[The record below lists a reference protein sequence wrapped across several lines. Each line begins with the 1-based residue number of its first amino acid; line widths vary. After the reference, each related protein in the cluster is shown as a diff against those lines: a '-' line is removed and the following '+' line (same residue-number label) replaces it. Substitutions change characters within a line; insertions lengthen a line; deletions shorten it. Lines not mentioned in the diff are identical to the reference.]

1 MWTAGPTAALSL
13 AVAAFA
19 TLFGGALAVRAR
31 GRGFHAA
38 IGACL
43 ALSGMA
49 HTVGALGLRHAL
61 PDTFLL
67 CLGLVIQLLEPV
79 GLFWVSAVVLGAPG
93 SAPRTRARLRAALV
107 LVVCGISAGLAWT
120 STTLEV
126 GLLPTGAPLVA
137 LGPLGRIVFGA
148 HVVLLALGIAQ
159 FEALL
164 RAAPHPLRYSLKFL
178 LPALALPAVYQIY
191 FSSQVLLVGSA
202 PLDRSLQVLLLMSAT
217 ILLLGLGLWV
227 ERAALRAPVYVA
239 PRIVYGSVTFLVIG
253 LYLLSV
259 GAMGQLIRQSWPGVG
274 VGLSEAV
281 VLLALLGLAVAL
293 LSRTFQTEMRR
304 FVTRYFHLS
313 KYDYREKWL
322 EVTEAF
328 ESTRTVDAI
337 LDRLLDLVADRKSV
351 V

>member
-137 LGPLGRIVFGA
+137 LGPSAASSSARTSFCSPWGSPSSKRSCARPRIPCA
-148 HVVLLALGIAQ
+148 TASSSCCPLSPCPRSTRSTS
-159 FEALL
+159 
-164 RAAPHPLRYSLKFL
+164 RA
-178 LPALALPAVYQIY
+178 
-191 FSSQVLLVGSA
+191 
-202 PLDRSLQVLLLMSAT
+202 RSCS
-217 ILLLGLGLWV
+217 W
-227 ERAALRAPVYVA
+227 AALR
-239 PRIVYGSVTFLVIG
+239 ST
-253 LYLLSV
+253 
-259 GAMGQLIRQSWPGVG
+259 GA
-274 VGLSEAV
+274 
-281 VLLALLGLAVAL
+281 
-293 LSRTFQTEMRR
+293 F
-304 FVTRYFHLS
+304 
-313 KYDYREKWL
+313 
-322 EVTEAF
+322 
-328 ESTRTVDAI
+328 
-337 LDRLLDLVADRKSV
+337 KSCS
-351 V
+351 